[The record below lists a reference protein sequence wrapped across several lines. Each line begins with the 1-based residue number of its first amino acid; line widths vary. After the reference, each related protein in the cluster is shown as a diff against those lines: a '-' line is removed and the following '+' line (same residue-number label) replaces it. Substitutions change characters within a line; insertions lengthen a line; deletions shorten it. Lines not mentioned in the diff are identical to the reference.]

1 MLQNMKKTEE
11 RLLKT
16 YEAPT
21 VMVVEFRVECGF
33 AGSLEMLGSGPAYGN
48 GDFDGDFASDEGGFS
63 NSGGMEGLSSGRD
76 YSDLF

>member
-1 MLQNMKKTEE
+1 MKNTEE

-21 VMVVEFRVECGF
+21 VTVVEFRVECGY
-33 AGSLEMLGSGPAYGN
+33 AGSLEMLGRGPSYGN
-48 GDFDGDFASDEGGFS
+48 GDFDGDFASDDGGFG
-63 NSGGMEGLSSGRD
+63 NSGGMEGLSSGSD